1 MSKELIRILE
11 AKKILTKE
19 EVRSLLPRPKPV
31 DDGYRSTL
39 LAKRWQ

>member
-1 MSKELIRILE
+1 MSKELIIILE

-19 EVRSLLPRPKPV
+19 EAKALLHRPKPV

-39 LAKRWQ
+39 LATRWQ